1 MMFTML
7 FSFFA
12 VTLALDWK
20 DHVATAMLAFEPF
33 EATTH
38 TTDSRACLDE
48 TQLDEL
54 TDSVVV
60 IRSSLAIMD
69 NALTIAALFSPEDA
83 DTINA
88 IRGLID
94 SIDGKLVTQLNRALK
109 PGYCATCQEIHA
121 EVDLAVNDILSALD
135 MESSN
140 WRHNDEYDSIEEL
153 IELMRATFK
162 MVCPGTEWPTTWPM
176 MEQELMSME
185 SDSALIAVDEDC
197 LTPTQ
202 QDSLNQAITAIKSSL
217 RIMDSAL
224 ATAAIW
230 FPAQRES
237 IVIIRDL
244 IDQIDGKLIL
254 ELQAQLV
261 AGYCGS
267 CTQIETYI
275 DATVADMYATLD
287 QFAPGWRDNSAY
299 SSIGQII
306 TILQEVIKMVCN

>member
-1 MMFTML
+1 MI
-7 FSFFA
+7 
-12 VTLALDWK
+12 
-20 DHVATAMLAFEPF
+20 AFEPF

-38 TTDSRACLDE
+38 TTDSRACLTD
-48 TQLDEL
+48 TQLEEL

-69 NALTIAALFSPEDA
+69 NALAIAALFSPEDA
-83 DTINA
+83 DTISA

-94 SIDGKLVTQLNRALK
+94 SIDGKLITQLNRALK

-121 EVDLAVNDILSALD
+121 EVDLAVDDILAALD
-135 MESSN
+135 VESSG
-140 WRHNDEYDSIEEL
+140 WRHNSDYDSVEEL

-162 MVCPGTEWPTTWPM
+162 MVCPGTEWPTTWPLA
-176 MEQELMSME
+176 EDVSME
-185 SDSALIAVDEDC
+185 SEQEFMSAVVREDC

-202 QDSLNQAITAIKSSL
+202 QESLDQAITVIKSSL

-230 FPAQRES
+230 FPAQRDS

-261 AGYCGS
+261 AGYCGT
-267 CTQIETYI
+267 CTQIQTYI
-275 DATVADMYATLD
+275 DATIADMYATLD
-287 QFAPGWRDNSAY
+287 QFAPGWRDDSAY
-299 SSIGQII
+299 SSVSQII
-306 TILQEVIKMVCN
+306 TILQEVLKMVCN